1 MLPVQGTIPDWK
13 TKIPPAPH
21 GDQKLI
27 KQKCVLHLLK
37 KKKKKR
43 TAAIDQCLTMWL
55 HMKITGDF

>member
-37 KKKKKR
+37 KKKR